1 MGILVFTLFIFL
13 LKKALIFLS
22 RHFSAMTPFVI
33 NETRGRTMMVNNNPI
48 FSATSTFV
56 IGGYYAG
63 VCQSVSNKALI
74 HSIVNLTTS

>member
-1 MGILVFTLFIFL
+1 
-13 LKKALIFLS
+13 
-22 RHFSAMTPFVI
+22 MTPFVI
-33 NETRGRTMMVNNNPI
+33 NETRGRTLMVNNNPI
-48 FSATSTFV
+48 FSAASTFV